1 VNMTESK
8 NKKISRRDA
17 IKLLGAAAGASVLAN
32 LPTKWNTPEI
42 VSGVLP
48 AHAQTSTVQN
58 VGCPGLGLTVTLSLF
73 LGDVDLR
80 ILTPGGFF
88 VNPKLTGANQG
99 LVDPF
104 TGATHSGDA
113 VAGTETITVPVGNL
127 TNGTWTIS
135 VNLAGGVAATPYII
149 DVIGACTAFANGVLA
164 SPQVPLQTY
173 SVIVDNCVVT
183 TCVNNT
189 I

>member
-1 VNMTESK
+1 MT
-8 NKKISRRDA
+8 NQKKISRRDA

-32 LPTKWNTPEI
+32 LPTKWNTPELTA
-42 VSGVLP
+42 GVLP

-58 VGCPGLGLTVTLSLF
+58 VGCAGLGLTVTLSLS

-80 ILTPGGFF
+80 IMTPGGFF
-88 VNPKLTGANQG
+88 VTPKPTGPTNQG
-99 LVDPF
+99 LIDPF

-135 VNLAGGVAATPYII
+135 VNLGNGNSATPYLLS
-149 DVIGACTAFANGVLA
+149 VSGACSTSTSG
-164 SPQVPLQTY
+164 
-173 SVIVDNCVVT
+173 IVDPQNFIDSYLIEVVDCQVT
-183 TCVNNT
+183 TCINNT